1 MGDVDLFDVSIF
13 LKSEKKTDGG
23 KAVNDHRTTAIL
35 HSCKKK
41 KKKFHKPLAYAKIS
55 SPVEVPPA
63 VNITHFKKRGSKVR
77 SEMCT

>member
-41 KKKFHKPLAYAKIS
+41 ISQAACLCKDKFSCGGASCCKKHHINIKHLKKK
-55 SPVEVPPA
+55 
-63 VNITHFKKRGSKVR
+63 KK
-77 SEMCT
+77 EEAW

>member
-41 KKKFHKPLAYAKIS
+41 FHKLLAYAKIS
-55 SPVEVPPA
+55 SPVEVRPA
-63 VNITHFKKRGSKVR
+63 VNSTTSISNISKK
-77 SEMCT
+77 EEAW